1 MKSGGMKVAM
11 RLAAAGL
18 IAPLLVAISGCGMEG
33 APLPPTLKLPQ
44 PVTTLSG
51 ERIGDE
57 VHLSWTMPKRDTD
70 KVLLKGDQKVHVCRR
85 IENGG
90 CDPAGDLMIAPGTA
104 ASYVDHLPS
113 SITSGPQQLLVYTVL
128 LQNHSGHDAGPSNAI
143 YAVTGI
149 APRPIENLSTAASPD
164 GVVLHWTAPN
174 ANADQELIRIHR
186 TLVVDPKAK
195 KPGQKSGLA
204 TPVSQAQVQDQTLEV
219 TTGDK
224 GQALDRDAAL
234 DNTYRYTVER
244 VRRFSIQGHAF
255 EETSTPS
262 ESITLDAR
270 DIFPPQ
276 VPSSVQAVA
285 DAETHAIDLSWIPDT
300 DADIAGYIVYRRDS
314 GSSQNPVRVSPPGV
328 VAPSF
333 RDASTL
339 PGHGYVYSV
348 SAIDRDGNESARSAD
363 VEESLPQQ

>member
-1 MKSGGMKVAM
+1 MKEAM
-11 RLAAAGL
+11 RLAATGL

-113 SITSGPQQLLVYTVL
+113 SITSGPPQLLVYTVL
-128 LQNHSGHDAGPSNAI
+128 LQNHSGHDAGPSNPI
-143 YAVTGI
+143 FAVTGV
-149 APRPIENLSTAASPD
+149 APRPIESLSTAASPD
-164 GVVLHWTAPN
+164 GVVLHWAAVPG
-174 ANADQELIRIHR
+174 ANADQELVRIHR
-186 TLVVDPKAK
+186 TRLVDPKAK
-195 KPGQKSGLA
+195 IAEQKSGSP
-204 TPVSQAQVQDQTLEV
+204 TPASPPQTQDQTLEV
-219 TTGDK
+219 TGGDK

-244 VRRFSIQGHAF
+244 VRKFSIQGHAF
-255 EETSTPS
+255 EETSTPG
-262 ESITLDAR
+262 EPITLDAR

-276 VPSSVQAVA
+276 VPSGVQAVA
-285 DAETHAIDLSWIPDT
+285 DAETHAIDLSWAPDT
-300 DADIAGYIVYRRDS
+300 DADIAGYIVYRRES
-314 GSSQNPVRVSPPGV
+314 GSSRNPVRVSPAGLVP
-328 VAPSF
+328 PSF

-339 PGHGYVYSV
+339 PGHSYIYSV